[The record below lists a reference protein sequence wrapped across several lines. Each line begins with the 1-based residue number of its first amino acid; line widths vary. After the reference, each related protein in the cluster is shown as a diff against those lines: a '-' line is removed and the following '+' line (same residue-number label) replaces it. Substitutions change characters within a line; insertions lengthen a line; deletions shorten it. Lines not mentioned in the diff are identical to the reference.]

1 MSGLVLYPMPTDRVT
16 WCHLR
21 NGGIYADG
29 LLFVPSSL
37 WLSCEMEEKQN
48 FFFFHTLPGV
58 SRHAEK
64 TGSLKVY
71 IVAKKVTLSGDIT
84 NAE

>member
-1 MSGLVLYPMPTDRVT
+1 MQMDFCLYPAPCGFHVR
-16 WCHLR
+16 WR
-21 NGGIYADG
+21 RSRI
-29 LLFVPSSL
+29 
-37 WLSCEMEEKQN
+37 
-48 FFFFHTLPGV
+48 FFFHTLPGV